1 MIDANQE
8 HAGMAVTN
16 DANLTPTD
24 LLVDETTGRLLVTI
38 TNEKDV
44 VEPRDP
50 KIDANQENV
59 ALASDGT
66 NTQPL
71 ITQTDGTLYCD
82 VLVEGED

>member
-24 LLVDETTGRLLVTI
+24 LLVDETTGRLLVLI
-38 TNEKDV
+38 TNEEADV
-44 VEPRDP
+44 TIRDP

-71 ITQTDGTLYCD
+71 ITKTDGTLYCD
-82 VLVEGED
+82 CVVE

>member
-16 DANLTPTD
+16 DVNLTPTD
-24 LLVDETTGRLLVTI
+24 LLVDETTGRLLVII

-44 VEPRDP
+44 VKPRDP

-59 ALASDGT
+59 SLASDGT

-71 ITQTDGTLYCD
+71 ITHDDGTLYCD
-82 VLVEGED
+82 VLVEGAE